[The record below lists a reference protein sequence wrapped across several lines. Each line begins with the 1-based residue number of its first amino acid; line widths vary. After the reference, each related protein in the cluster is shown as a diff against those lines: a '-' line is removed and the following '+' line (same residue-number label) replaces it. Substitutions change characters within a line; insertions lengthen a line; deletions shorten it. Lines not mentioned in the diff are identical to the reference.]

1 MLQPNVTV
9 TPAAEKFI
17 RRMVRFS
24 EHPEGGFR
32 LTVSAGGCSGYNSE
46 FTVVPAAVAGD
57 SELLVNGVKVY
68 LPAESR
74 LMLDGVTVDFADT
87 PTKSGLTFMNPNAV
101 TRPQRQPRRRYRSA
115 RSGACPRPPL
125 ATDPSLQAMHRGSG
139 QGHAER

>member
-24 EHPEGGFR
+24 TRPEGGFR

-46 FTVVPAAVAGD
+46 FTVEAAPAAGE
-57 SELLVNGVKVY
+57 SELQVNGVRIF

-74 LMLDGVTVDFADT
+74 LMLDGVTIDFADT
-87 PTKSGLTFMNPNAV
+87 PTQSGLTFFNPNAAACGCSTSGDAAAPAQATISV
-101 TRPQRQPRRRYRSA
+101 SSIGRMPSA
-115 RSGACPRPPL
+115 TVSR
-125 ATDPSLQAMHRGSG
+125 
-139 QGHAER
+139 